1 MDKLTAFSKNDI
13 AQRIRTAIGRKQ
25 LSHALIISGAG
36 DRLCVARYV
45 AAALECVAEGE
56 RPCLQCSHCRKVA
69 GDIHPDVQR
78 IRDDTHK
85 ELPAELCRD
94 LRSDAYIRPNEGA
107 HKVYIFEDCTQL
119 NARDQNILLK
129 IVEEGPSY
137 ASFLFCTEFAETLL
151 QTMRSRCTELRLPPP
166 LQKEETSAQAQ
177 ELYRCLY
184 DGTTLSRASFFAEW
198 ESEKPTR
205 EAVGT
210 VFAQLYALLAAARIR
225 RTDTDS
231 LNVTQQHA
239 LLALIARYREYCE
252 YNVNVGILL
261 GGFAAELE
269 GIV

>member
-1 MDKLTAFSKNDI
+1 MKI
-13 AQRIRTAIGRKQ
+13 PEP
-25 LSHALIISGAG
+25 LSHAYLITGGSEKSRAAWA
-36 DRLCVARYV
+36 DMM
-45 AAALECVAEGE
+45 AAAYLCEGE
-56 RPCLQCSHCRKVA
+56 QAPCGRCRHCRKA
-69 GDIHPDVQR
+69 ASGAHPDLIR
-78 IRDDTHK
+78 ISPLEGKREISVDQIRT
-85 ELPAELCRD
+85 
-94 LRSDAYIRPNEGA
+94 LRTDAYIRPNEGA